1 MHSAVG
7 GGSLKG
13 DNDNNNSNNHVISA
27 VCQIFEKANNLILC
41 ASSNNERLT
50 FNILEEF

>member
-13 DNDNNNSNNHVISA
+13 DNDNNNS
-27 VCQIFEKANNLILC
+27 
-41 ASSNNERLT
+41 SNNQLYVKFSKKQT
-50 FNILEEF
+50 I